1 VICAF
6 ATINKLPTTSY
17 HQQAISKTFASFASS
32 ATSNMAAT
40 VEKAGLFE
48 TMVTDAGCAGDKDSY
63 YYLQKI
69 GMADGYE
76 DRVQEMAE
84 DKKEREDEWED
95 DMMQYER
102 AGLDD
107 EDEIKKIPKLDETN
121 NESYRYLRSIG
132 CMWQYDPKEPH
143 HKLKNR
149 LYRRFDTFDK
159 DSDGIMTIDEVL
171 YWADRMKTL
180 CKANEEEVDCV
191 RDAIRIFFRAC
202 GLNKEG
208 LHRENW
214 VEANQCFGEAERQR
228 KARGEQSIV
237 ALLGNAYYDVLDE
250 DGDNLVSLPE
260 LKRMMNVFRVPEEAA
275 YTFFKYADVDGNG
288 MLERE
293 EMHALFHKFWLE
305 KYDPKLDGIY
315 AYKY

>member
-1 VICAF
+1 
-6 ATINKLPTTSY
+6 
-17 HQQAISKTFASFASS
+17 
-32 ATSNMAAT
+32 MAAT

-275 YTFFKYADVDGNG
+275 YTFFQHADVDGNG

>member
-1 VICAF
+1 MNVD
-6 ATINKLPTTSY
+6 KGG
-17 HQQAISKTFASFASS
+17 
-32 ATSNMAAT
+32 M
-40 VEKAGLFE
+40 FE
-48 TMVTDAGCAGDKDSY
+48 QLVSDVTKDAKKSEEESLA
-63 YYLQKI
+63 YLQKI
-69 GMADGYE
+69 GMDDGYKE
-76 DRVQEMAE
+76 RKEELEE
-84 DKKEREDEWED
+84 DKAERQDEWLE
-95 DMMQYER
+95 DMMIWER
-102 AGLDD
+102 AGMDQ
-107 EDEIKKIPKLDETN
+107 EEINERGIPKLDEHN

-132 CMWQYDPKEPH
+132 CMWQYDPHEAH
-143 HKLKNR
+143 DKLKNR

-180 CKANEEEVDCV
+180 CKANEEEVEDV
-191 RDAIRIFFRAC
+191 RAAIRIFFRAC

-214 VEANQCFGEAERQR
+214 VEANQVFAEAERQR
-228 KARGEQSIV
+228 KSRGEQSLV

-275 YTFFKYADVDGNG
+275 YTFFEHADVDGNG
-288 MLERE
+288 QLERE

-305 KYDPKLDGIY
+305 KYNPELDGIY